1 MTKGDL
7 IITDKDKY
15 IVINHRKVFSLC
27 FLSIIIFEDINE
39 GITKKYK
46 EKIIKI
52 VSKNKWEIGEIKN
65 VF

>member
-15 IVINHRKVFSLC
+15 IVINHREVFSFEL
-27 FLSIIIFEDINE
+27 LNILILEDINE

-52 VSKNKWEIGEIKN
+52 VSKNKWGIGENK
-65 VF
+65 